1 MQNYQK
7 FAHVYDKM
15 GSDRFSARMFQY
27 TQRLLVKLKYRPRS
41 VLDLAC
47 GTGTAAVLWAKN
59 NVRTYGIDGSEQML
73 AVAQKKIREQK
84 VAVSLSRQPL
94 TAFTL
99 PQKVDLV
106 TCYYDS
112 LNYLLTLSDLIA
124 AMNAARN
131 VLHED
136 GYFIFDVNTPE
147 AMKVLWGSHVYADE
161 TPDVAWIW
169 KNCHFPRLN
178 RAEIQ
183 AVFFVRQGNT
193 YERFEET
200 HAERG
205 YGAKEIR
212 KTLKAAGLRPI
223 HIYDCLTFNRPQRS
237 SMRLAVVAQK
247 KL

>member
-59 NVRTYGIDGSEQML
+59 NIKTYGIDGSDQML
-73 AVAQKKIREQK
+73 AVAERKIREQK
-84 VAVSLSRQPL
+84 VTVSLSRQPL
-94 TAFTL
+94 TSFTL

-112 LNYLLTLSDLIA
+112 LNYLLTLSDLTAGFKA
-124 AMNAARN
+124 AWR
-131 VLHED
+131 VLHEG

-161 TPDVAWIW
+161 TADVAWIW
-169 KNCHFPRLN
+169 KNCYFPRLN
-178 RAEIQ
+178 RAEIR
-183 AVFFVRQGNT
+183 ATFFVRQGKT

-205 YGAKEIR
+205 YGAREIR
-212 KTLKAAGLRPI
+212 KALKAAGLRPV
-223 HIYDCLTFNRPQRS
+223 HIYDCLTFNRPQRN

-247 KL
+247 KS